1 LTIGEERFTVE
12 KDLLLQAIADDVKKW
27 TGVALVTVDGQ
38 MEAQVVFKAMSK
50 MIAELNLLKN
60 KSELYEVY
68 LNRLHRGLEN
78 LSSISRELR
87 DEVRIVP
94 HG

>member
-1 LTIGEERFTVE
+1 ME
-12 KDLLLQAIADDVKKW
+12 KDLLLQAIVDDVKKW
-27 TGVALVTVDGQ
+27 TGVTLVTVDEQ
-38 MEAQVVFKAMSK
+38 MEAHAVFKAMSK

-60 KSELYEVY
+60 KTELYEVY

>member
-1 LTIGEERFTVE
+1 ME
-12 KDLLLQAIADDVKKW
+12 KDLLLQAIVDDVWKW
-27 TGVALVTVDGQ
+27 TGVTLVTVDEQ
-38 MEAQVVFKAMSK
+38 MEAQVVLKAMSK
-50 MIAELNLLKN
+50 MLAELNLLRN
-60 KSELYEVY
+60 QTELYEVY

>member
-1 LTIGEERFTVE
+1 ME
-12 KDLLLQAIADDVKKW
+12 KDLLLQAIVDDVWKW
-27 TGVALVTVDGQ
+27 TGVTLVTVDEQ
-38 MEAQVVFKAMSK
+38 MEAQVVLKAMSK
-50 MIAELNLLKN
+50 ILAELNVLKN
-60 KSELYEVY
+60 KTELYEVY
-68 LNRLHRGLEN
+68 LNRLHRGLDN